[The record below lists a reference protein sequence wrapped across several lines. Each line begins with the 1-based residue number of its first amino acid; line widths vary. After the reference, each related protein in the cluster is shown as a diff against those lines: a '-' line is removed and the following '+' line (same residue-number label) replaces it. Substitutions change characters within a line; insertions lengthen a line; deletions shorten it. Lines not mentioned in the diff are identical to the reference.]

1 MILLAYFLLFFI
13 YSFIGFILET
23 IFAFITRGVIE
34 NRKTMRFLPLCPVY
48 GIGALMLDIILS
60 PFINYPI
67 ICIVGGVI
75 IGTVAEYLYG
85 FLCRALFQVDLWNYS
100 ELKHNKSG
108 LIALPF
114 CVIWCVLSSVYIY
127 TIKPH
132 TDIIIYN
139 FPFSIAVFLLTLFI
153 SDMIYTVFLLIKIR
167 NGASIEILACPIIN
181 KTKG

>member
-13 YSFIGFILET
+13 YSFVGFILET

-48 GIGALMLDIILS
+48 GIGALMLDVILS
-60 PFINYPI
+60 PFVDYPL
-67 ICIVGGVI
+67 ICIIGGVI

-85 FLCRALFQVDLWNYS
+85 FLCRVLFNVDLWNYS

-114 CVIWCVLSSVYIY
+114 CAIWCVLSSVYIY

-132 TDIIIYN
+132 TDIIIHN
-139 FPFSIAVFLLTLFI
+139 FPVSIAIFILILFAA
-153 SDMIYTVFLLIKIR
+153 DTAYTVYLLSRIK
-167 NGASIEILACPIIN
+167 NGADINILDCPVIS
-181 KTKG
+181 KTNG